1 MTIVTSGIVRLYHLT
16 LPVRARHL
24 NRSSLMPVRDR
35 EGDPAGSDDLPGPE
49 PLNEDEDEEED
60 NPSECT

>member
-1 MTIVTSGIVRLYHLT
+1 VTIVTSSIIQLLHLT
-16 LPVRARHL
+16 FPVQARHL

-60 NPSECT
+60 NASECN